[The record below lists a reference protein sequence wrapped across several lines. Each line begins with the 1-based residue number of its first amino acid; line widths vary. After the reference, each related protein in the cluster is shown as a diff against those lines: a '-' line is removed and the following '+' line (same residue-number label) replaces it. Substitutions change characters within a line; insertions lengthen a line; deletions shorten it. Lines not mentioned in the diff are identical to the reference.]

1 MRVRNIKN
9 KDEILK
15 SSPYVIENPSSY
27 KGKWNTLF
35 KNNNKI
41 SLEIGTGKC
50 SFIYE
55 MAKENPDTNFIGLER
70 IDTVLALGI
79 KELSDKPKLDN
90 LLLINYDALNSI
102 FL

>member
-9 KDEILK
+9 KTDILEN
-15 SSPYVIENPSSY
+15 SNYVIDNPCLY

-41 SLEIGTGKC
+41 CLEIGTGKC

-55 MAKENPDTNFIGLER
+55 MARQNPSINFIG
-70 IDTVLALGI
+70 I
-79 KELSDKPKLDN
+79 
-90 LLLINYDALNSI
+90 
-102 FL
+102 